1 MEIQQQREKKKRE
14 KSKKEKMGKE
24 GGRRKT
30 KLRKEILIS
39 EEERTNQSY
48 RKDTRQISKHQS
60 LGPALCAESRSTM

>member
-1 MEIQQQREKKKRE
+1 MKFSNRGKRKREVEKRE
-14 KSKKEKMGKE
+14 KRGKE

-48 RKDTRQISKHQS
+48 RKDIRQISKYQS
-60 LGPALCAESRSTM
+60 LEPALCAESRSTV